1 MEYFLLWSLFKC
13 FSRKNIINYLDGFKK
28 NISTSKTCN
37 SGSFSEFGLSKSS
50 GVDEES
56 DGGLIKTSS
65 SPDRMTT
72 SDDSLSDEE
81 S

>member
-1 MEYFLLWSLFKC
+1 M
-13 FSRKNIINYLDGFKK
+13 
-28 NISTSKTCN
+28 KTCN
-37 SGSFSEFGLSKSS
+37 SGSLSEFGLSKSS
-50 GVDEES
+50 GIDDES

-65 SPDRMTT
+65 SPERMTT

>member
-1 MEYFLLWSLFKC
+1 M
-13 FSRKNIINYLDGFKK
+13 IAYLDEFFKT
-28 NISTSKTCN
+28 ISKIETCN
-37 SGSFSEFGLSKSS
+37 SGSLSEVGLSKSS
-50 GVDEES
+50 GVDDES

-65 SPDRMTT
+65 SPERMTT